1 MSEAREKLIV
11 ALDVPSVDEAKA
23 LIEKLGDSVGVYKIG
38 LELLFSGGF
47 DLARDLARQGRSVF
61 VDAKLLDIDA
71 TVERATAVIA
81 ESGAAFLT
89 VHAMDRKTIAAAVR
103 GRGDAKLKLLGVT
116 VLTNLSRADL
126 AEHGIDEAPLAV
138 VQRRAMMARDGGFDG
153 IIASGQEARAL
164 RERLRQVL
172 IVTPG
177 IRPAGAEKQDQTRVV
192 TPEAAIKAGA
202 DYLVVG
208 RPITRAADPRA
219 AAEAIVAE
227 IEAATGELVTFAQR
241 SRHGRACP
249 GHPRISAVRSSK
261 SWMPGTRPGMTRR
274 RLGRT

>member
-1 MSEAREKLIV
+1 MMQPRDKLIV

-23 LIEKLGDSVGVYKIG
+23 LIDTLGHNVGVYKIG

-47 DLARDLARQGRSVF
+47 ALARELAQQGRAVF
-61 VDAKLLDIDA
+61 VDAKLLDIEA

-81 ESGAAFLT
+81 ETGAAFLT
-89 VHAMDRKTIAAAVR
+89 VHALDRKTIAAAAR
-103 GRGDAKLKLLGVT
+103 GRGDSKLKLLGVT
-116 VLTNLSRADL
+116 VLTNLSRTDL

-164 RERLRQVL
+164 RERLRKSL

-177 IRPAGAEKQDQTRVV
+177 IRSAGAEAQDQTRVV
-192 TPEAAIKAGA
+192 TPKAAIEAGA
-202 DYLVVG
+202 DYIVVG
-208 RPITRAADPRA
+208 RPITRAANPRD

-227 IEAATGELVTFAQR
+227 IAEA
-241 SRHGRACP
+241 
-249 GHPRISAVRSSK
+249 RSSK
-261 SWMPGTRPGMTRR
+261 R
-274 RLGRT
+274 